1 MLSKWDS
8 RGFCYKCLIFS
19 FISGKILLSYST
31 TKFKFVGK
39 KVVWRM
45 KWEEQTG
52 KNQEMWGGKHAKHVL
67 VQYMANQQNKNQR
80 VHLKNKS
87 KRFSLVLQWYVI
99 IVLMVFC
106 KCERNECGC
115 IWIYFWPLWMPS
127 EVIVYHTPRIFQTL
141 SMQWG

>member
-8 RGFCYKCLIFS
+8 RGFSYKCLIFS

-31 TKFKFVGK
+31 IKFKFIGK

-52 KNQEMWGGKHAKHVL
+52 KNQEMWGIKHAKHVL

-80 VHLKNKS
+80 VNKS
-87 KRFSLVLQWYVI
+87 KGFSLVLHWYVM

-106 KCERNECGC
+106 KCERSVGAYEYIFGHCGC
-115 IWIYFWPLWMPS
+115 FLRWLSITSLGYFRHWACTRGRR
-127 EVIVYHTPRIFQTL
+127 Y
-141 SMQWG
+141 